1 MTRLAA
7 RRVRKLAR
15 QIAKQYDGLEV
26 AGDPEY
32 IHRARVA
39 SRRLRAALDVFS
51 SVFGKKVSG
60 RYRDEIG
67 KFARALGKPRD
78 LDVQLL
84 AVRDLLAAVDD
95 PELVPGVAYLFARFQ
110 RERAEL
116 QPKVVRALERF
127 MKAETVDRLAQFAE
141 KLEKKARKKVEKSG
155 TNGNGQRLSKEVRS
169 LAKKKILRR
178 LGHLLDLAGC
188 LEDPA
193 DVTGHHQM
201 RIAAKKLRYTL
212 EIFGSAYGGLLDDT
226 TAAVKQLQTYL
237 GDIHDCDVWEETLE
251 TLASRIG
258 ASGGTDMPDCVNPQS
273 LMPGIRWMQAYY
285 ARRREELY
293 QDLCR
298 FWQSEETQETLQ
310 NLPSLLDCDPPPTK
324 KKDLDK
330 SPAEKPSADAR
341 STAADDRAD
350 ESGEAEPAKPASS
363 NGNGHLAGP
372 HVEQAKVADSSSVG
386 P

>member
-67 KFARALGKPRD
+67 KFARALSKPRD

-95 PELVPGVAYLFARFQ
+95 SELVPGVAYLFARFQ

-127 MKAETVDRLAQFAE
+127 MKAETVERLAEFAE

-155 TNGNGQRLSKEVRS
+155 TNGSGDRLSKEVRR

-178 LGHLLDLAGC
+178 FGHLLDLAGC

-212 EIFGSAYGGLLDDT
+212 EIFGSPYGGLLDET
-226 TAAVKQLQTYL
+226 TTVVKQLQTYL

-251 TLASRIG
+251 SLASRIG

-273 LMPGIRWMQAYY
+273 LMPGIRWMQAHY

-293 QDLCR
+293 LDLCR
-298 FWQSEETQETLQ
+298 FWHSEETQETLQ
-310 NLPSLLDCDPPPTK
+310 NLPSLLDCEPPPK
-324 KKDLDK
+324 KKKGGHEASGTSGRSED
-330 SPAEKPSADAR
+330 EKPEAGVEPDV
-341 STAADDRAD
+341 ADDQS
-350 ESGEAEPAKPASS
+350 EKQPSH
-363 NGNGHLAGP
+363 NGRSHLAGP
-372 HVEQAKVADSSSVG
+372 HAEKAKAADSSSVVS
-386 P
+386 